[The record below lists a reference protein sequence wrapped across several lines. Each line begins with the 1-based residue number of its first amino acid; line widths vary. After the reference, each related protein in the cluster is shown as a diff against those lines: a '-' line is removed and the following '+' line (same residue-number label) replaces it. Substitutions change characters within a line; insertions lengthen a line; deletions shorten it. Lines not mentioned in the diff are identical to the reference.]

1 MSNSSATLDM
11 LGRARLTSV
20 ASARAQL
27 LSQISDCQPQSE
39 ALPLAECLD
48 RICASQVVAPED
60 LPPTERSTMDGF
72 AVVAADTFGASQSM
86 PGYLEIKGEVIM
98 GESPQGRIS
107 RGTCFKIPT
116 GGILPEGADAVVMHE
131 HTVPVDGKV
140 IEIIKPVGS
149 GTNLI
154 RKGDDIAKGGVALE
168 RGRVLRPQELGL
180 LAGLGITEV
189 EVFKPL
195 TVAIISTGDEIID
208 YREPVR
214 PGKIRN
220 INSIVLGSHVLRCGA
235 QVSDYGIVSDD
246 ESSFF
251 STVEKAVAQTDLVLF
266 SGGSSV
272 GMRDLG
278 EQAIERIGNP
288 GILVHGVSLKP
299 GKPVIIGLC
308 NKTPVFGLPGHP
320 VSAMVCFDFFVK
332 PAIDILSGRSSE
344 ETNIQASVKARLKRN
359 INSAAGRLDVIRVEL
374 SYESDERQA
383 TPILGKSGAISTLSK
398 AHGYFLIAEDC
409 QGVNIDEIVEV
420 YLYQ

>member
-1 MSNSSATLDM
+1 MSNSAAPLDM

-27 LSQISDCQPQSE
+27 LSQILDCQPQSE

-48 RICASQVVAPED
+48 RICASQVVATED

-154 RKGDDIAKGGVALE
+154 RKGDDIGKGGVALE

-189 EVFKPL
+189 DVFKPL

-220 INSIVLGSHVLRCGA
+220 INSIVLGSQVLRCGA

-344 ETNIQASVKARLKRN
+344 ETNIQASVKALLKRN

-374 SYESDERQA
+374 SYESDELQA
-383 TPILGKSGAISTLSK
+383 KPILGKSGAISTLSK

>member
-1 MSNSSATLDM
+1 MPDSSAPLDM

-27 LSQISDCQPQSE
+27 LSKISDCSPQSE
-39 ALPLAECLD
+39 TLPLAECLD
-48 RICASQVVAPED
+48 RICASQVLAPED

-72 AVVAADTFGASQSM
+72 AVIAADTFGASQSM
-86 PGYLEIKGEVIM
+86 PGYLEIKGEIIM
-98 GESPQGRIS
+98 GESPQGTIS

-116 GGILPEGADAVVMHE
+116 GGILPQGADAVVMHE
-131 HTVPVDGKV
+131 HTVPVDDKV
-140 IEIIKPVGS
+140 IEIVKPVGS

-154 RKGDDIAKGGVALE
+154 RKGDDIGKGGVAIE
-168 RGRVLRPQELGL
+168 RGRNLRPQELGL

-208 YREPVR
+208 YRDPVQ

-235 QVSDYGIVSDD
+235 QVRDYGIVSDD

-251 STVEKAVAQTDLVLF
+251 ATVENAVAQTDLVLF

-308 NKTPVFGLPGHP
+308 NNTPVFGLPGHP

-332 PAIDILSGRSSE
+332 PAIDILSGKSSAE
-344 ETNIQASVKARLKRN
+344 PDIQASVKARLKRN

-374 SYESDERQA
+374 KYESDGLQA
-383 TPILGKSGAISTLSK
+383 IPILGKSGAISTLSK

-409 QGVNIDEIVEV
+409 QGVNIDDPVEV

>member
-1 MSNSSATLDM
+1 MTDSSAPLDM

-20 ASARAQL
+20 ASARALL
-27 LSQISDCQPQSE
+27 LSQITDYQPE
-39 ALPLAECLD
+39 TETLPLDECLD
-48 RICASQVVAPED
+48 RICASQVLAAED

-72 AVVAADTFGASQSM
+72 AVVAADTFGASQSI
-86 PGYLEIKGEVIM
+86 PGYLDISGEVIM
-98 GESPQGRIS
+98 GELPQGRIT

-116 GGILPEGADAVVMHE
+116 GGILPEGGDAVVMHE
-131 HTVPVDGKV
+131 HTVPVDDKV

-149 GTNLI
+149 GGNLI
-154 RKGDDIAKGGVALE
+154 RRGDDIRKGAVAIE
-168 RGRVLRPQELGL
+168 SGRLLRPQELGL

-189 EVFKPL
+189 EVFKPV

-208 YREPVR
+208 YREPAS

-235 QVSDYGIVSDD
+235 QFSDYGIVSDD

-251 STVEKAVAQTDLVLF
+251 STVEEAVEQTDLVLF

-288 GILVHGVSLKP
+288 GVLVHGVSLKP

-308 NKTPVFGLPGHP
+308 NQTPVFGLPGHP
-320 VSAMVCFDFFVK
+320 VSAMVCFDFFVR
-332 PAIDILSGRSSE
+332 PAIDALSGKSSGKSDI
-344 ETNIQASVKARLKRN
+344 TASVKARLKRN
-359 INSAAGRLDVIRVEL
+359 LNSSAGRLDVVRVEL
-374 SYESDERQA
+374 KLESDELLA
-383 TPILGKSGAISTLSK
+383 SPVLGKSGAISTLSK
-398 AHGYFLIAEDC
+398 AHGYFLIDEDC
-409 QGVNIDEIVEV
+409 QGVSVDEIVEV

>member
-1 MSNSSATLDM
+1 MPDSSAPLDM
-11 LGRARLTSV
+11 LGRARLTPV
-20 ASARAQL
+20 ASARALL
-27 LSQISDCQPQSE
+27 LSQISDRLPQSE
-39 ALPLAECLD
+39 TLPLADCLD
-48 RICASQVVAPED
+48 RICASQVLAPED

-86 PGYLEIKGEVIM
+86 PGYLEIKGEIVM
-98 GESPQGRIS
+98 GESPQGTIT

-116 GGILPEGADAVVMHE
+116 GGILPQGADAVVMHE
-131 HTVPVDGKV
+131 HTVPVDDKV
-140 IEIIKPVGS
+140 IEIVKPVGS
-149 GTNLI
+149 GGNLI
-154 RKGDDIAKGGVALE
+154 RKGDDIGKGGVALE

-208 YREPVR
+208 YRDPLQ

-235 QVSDYGIVSDD
+235 QVRDYGIVSDD

-251 STVEKAVAQTDLVLF
+251 ATVEKAVAQTDLVLF

-278 EQAIERIGNP
+278 GQAIERIGNP

-308 NKTPVFGLPGHP
+308 NNTPVFGLPGHP

-332 PAIDILSGRSSE
+332 PAIDILSGKSPAE
-344 ETNIQASVKARLKRN
+344 PDIQASVKARLKRN

-374 SYESDERQA
+374 KYESDGLQA
-383 TPILGKSGAISTLSK
+383 IPILGKSGAISTLSK

-409 QGVNIDEIVEV
+409 QGVNIDDPVEV